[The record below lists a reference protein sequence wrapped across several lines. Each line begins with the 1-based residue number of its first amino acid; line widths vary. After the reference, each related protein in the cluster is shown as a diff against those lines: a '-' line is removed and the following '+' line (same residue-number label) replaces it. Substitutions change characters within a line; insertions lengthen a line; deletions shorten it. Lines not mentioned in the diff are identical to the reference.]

1 MAVKTNGAE
10 FKRFYNDQAFWPE
23 DAWHEEEEIEV
34 NGSPLL
40 DDCCIEEI
48 PDAATVKIT
57 GGVVLGLP
65 NKGRG
70 EGPSLEAHF
79 KKWLRTQN
87 TVSFVVACDKANLDA
102 LKVAIRAAGGSVA

>member
-10 FKRFYNDQAFWPE
+10 FKRFYNDAAFWPE
-23 DAWHEEEEIEV
+23 DAWHENEEIEV
-34 NGSPLL
+34 DGSPFLE
-40 DDCCIEEI
+40 DGCIEEI

-87 TVSFVVACDKANLDA
+87 TVSFVVKCDKANLDA